1 MPKITGST
9 VVKLVIACFLVGLF
23 LAWFNLDPRDL
34 LTETVKLAKEMANWS
49 VARFGKAMSYI
60 MVGAVVVL
68 PIWLVF
74 YVMRAVRGRK

>member
-23 LAWFNLDPRDL
+23 LAWFNLDPREL
-34 LTETVKLAKEMANWS
+34 LTETVKLAKDMADWS
-49 VARFGKAMSYI
+49 FARFGKAMSYI
-60 MVGAVVVL
+60 MVGAVVVV

-74 YVMRAVRGRK
+74 YLMRAMRGRK

>member
-23 LAWFNLDPRDL
+23 LAWLNLDAQDL
-34 LTETVKLAKEMANWS
+34 LTETVRLAKDLANWS

-60 MVGAVVVL
+60 MGGAVVVL

-74 YVMRAVRGRK
+74 YLMRAVRRGK